1 MPRRRCGRT
10 AAHLGRSISPPGA
23 RIGCTCS
30 ARYSPRR
37 SCSRC
42 PLWRM
47 LRVRSS
53 PPTGRRSRSGRS
65 RPSRKRWFRPSS
77 VSASRRAGGA
87 SSPSLSPRPSRPWC
101 SRSRRP
107 TPGARGR
114 PASSRPASSRCGS
127 EPRPPSPCRASSRR
141 WGANRRRSTRSSESG
156 PTRWACC
163 WRSRSSCRPERTCGG
178 CAGPGRSGRSTA
190 TPRMRRAWWR
200 SSARLRNSRRSAF
213 SPLRRAL
220 HWATGPMKALPWLS
234 DTLRRLNPRERR
246 VVLGGALVSATALV
260 IVLLGLPLA
269 HHWAVREAAYTVNR
283 EQWLRLAALAASTDR
298 LRRAVDERKLAH
310 ATDEARLV
318 TGATP
323 ALAASALQ
331 GLLQRYAD
339 ESSVQLNR
347 VDVASQP
354 RPDQPGLLAIPVQLQ
369 CQGDVYGL
377 VDFLS
382 RLAGGEKLLSL
393 DELSL
398 NAGFTMGPAPGS
410 GPRRDRAPQPLSW
423 SLRLHGLYRAGGA
436 PSS

>member
-1 MPRRRCGRT
+1 
-10 AAHLGRSISPPGA
+10 
-23 RIGCTCS
+23 
-30 ARYSPRR
+30 
-37 SCSRC
+37 
-42 PLWRM
+42 
-47 LRVRSS
+47 
-53 PPTGRRSRSGRS
+53 
-65 RPSRKRWFRPSS
+65 
-77 VSASRRAGGA
+77 
-87 SSPSLSPRPSRPWC
+87 
-101 SRSRRP
+101 
-107 TPGARGR
+107 
-114 PASSRPASSRCGS
+114 
-127 EPRPPSPCRASSRR
+127 
-141 WGANRRRSTRSSESG
+141 
-156 PTRWACC
+156 
-163 WRSRSSCRPERTCGG
+163 
-178 CAGPGRSGRSTA
+178 
-190 TPRMRRAWWR
+190 
-200 SSARLRNSRRSAF
+200 
-213 SPLRRAL
+213 
-220 HWATGPMKALPWLS
+220 MKALPWLS

-260 IVLLGLPLA
+260 LVLLGLPLA

-369 CQGDVYGL
+369 CQGDIYGL

-382 RLAGGEKLLSL
+382 RLERGEKLLAV

-398 NAGFTMGPAPGS
+398 NAGYSMGYRSSS
-410 GPRRDRAPQPLSW
+410 GPRLGQAPQPFSW
-423 SLRLHGLYRAGGA
+423 SLRLHGLYRAAGGA
-436 PSS
+436 SGS